1 MHKDNN
7 MCNHTIQLFWY
18 CYNIILENELKKNK
32 MMIFIIILL
41 LHEDVSLL
49 IVVLL
54 AGKSSH

>member
-1 MHKDNN
+1 MQSYNTN
-7 MCNHTIQLFWY
+7 ILILLQ
-18 CYNIILENELKKNK
+18 YNIGKWIKKNK

-54 AGKSSH
+54 AGKSPH